1 MATKRI
7 KQKPWTA
14 EERQAFTTSKL
25 RAQRIPN
32 KKRLAARDACRRKG
46 RGPVE

>member
-7 KQKPWTA
+7 KQKPWTT

-32 KKRLAARDACRRKG
+32 KKRVAAREACRRKA
-46 RGPVE
+46 RGEF